1 MKKLHVTKA
10 GLLGATIAAV
20 LVTSGCNKE
29 SNNAAS
35 TEVKLDT
42 VEQKMTYIVGY
53 NMAKQAQSNGLDFQK
68 EVMSAAIQD
77 VLDGKDPRIAQ
88 AEQQQIMMSFQ
99 EEQHSKREEERKV
112 AAEKNLKRS
121 QEFLTANAKKD
132 GVKVTES
139 GLQYEVLTAAPEGA
153 ASPTEDDVVKVH
165 YHGTLV
171 DGTVFDSSVERGQP
185 VSFPVK
191 GVINGW
197 VEALQLMKVG
207 DKFKLYIPPEL
218 GYGEGGTSG
227 QIGPNDALIFEVE
240 LLEINPSM
248 EGHP

>member
-53 NMAKQAQSNGLDFQK
+53 NMAKQAQANGLDFQK

>member
-10 GLLGATIAAV
+10 GLLGATLAAV

-53 NMAKQAQSNGLDFQK
+53 NMAKQAQANGLDFQK

>member
-53 NMAKQAQSNGLDFQK
+53 NMAKQAQANGLDFQK

-99 EEQHSKREEERKV
+99 EGQHSKREEERKV